1 MRRSFQLWLFVSV
14 ALAFAALFYLTYYL
28 QTKEAFGSSE
38 AMIELRMDDAK
49 KQIAINENNL
59 KAVLDICNASMAND
73 VKTVAY
79 ILSCAPAFATN
90 AYKLEELRRVMGY
103 DEVHIINRH
112 ALIENSAIDPV
123 LGNAENYIGFNLK
136 LHAQSEPFVHGIGKQ
151 DFVLVQPPLPR
162 GMDRKLFQY
171 GGASRLDDEGIVQL
185 GISVSFLERA
195 MENNSLATLSPG
207 LRIGV
212 GGEILIVR
220 GEKIVGAARV
230 DLEGRTLTSVGLDP
244 ELISKLHQGEGS
256 FSAEID
262 GVDFFGL
269 YVQSGDLTLLGVMP
283 TYEVTRKRNSIAIQ
297 LVIS

>member
-28 QTKEAFGSSE
+28 QTKEAFGSAE

-185 GISVSFLERA
+185 GISAVTVLPYVLVRNGGIPIGGAGALSYVLLAVLVVVQTGLAYIFYFGSMGVLPVQEIALLGYLEPVVSVLGSALVLHEPLGIA
-195 MENNSLATLSPG
+195 GA
-207 LRIGV
+207 I
-212 GGEILIVR
+212 
-220 GEKIVGAARV
+220 GAAMV
-230 DLEGRTLTSVGLDP
+230 IAAAAL
-244 ELISKLHQGEGS
+244 GET
-256 FSAEID
+256 
-262 GVDFFGL
+262 
-269 YVQSGDLTLLGVMP
+269 VQ
-283 TYEVTRKRNSIAIQ
+283 E
-297 LVIS
+297 